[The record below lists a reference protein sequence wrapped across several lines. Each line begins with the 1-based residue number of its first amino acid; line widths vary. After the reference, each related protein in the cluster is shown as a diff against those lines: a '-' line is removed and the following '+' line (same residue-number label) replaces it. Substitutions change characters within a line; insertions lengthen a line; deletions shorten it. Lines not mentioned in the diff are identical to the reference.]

1 MSSARPHPWSS
12 LQSAQAGDS
21 GCVAGTTEHLPSPE
35 GEGACNAG
43 GPMSIQEQ
51 GARQAGPSG
60 SDPAASL
67 GEMLGPRWGCR
78 EEMDP

>member
-43 GPMSIQEQ
+43 GPMSI
-51 GARQAGPSG
+51 
-60 SDPAASL
+60 
-67 GEMLGPRWGCR
+67 
-78 EEMDP
+78 